1 MAEIPNF
8 LEGTAFGVLNDI
20 LSAFHSNEGYAQ
32 PNRYEVLILP
42 PAKLGGGNQTNIFSG
57 LERQGDTRNI
67 SLRAQSVNL
76 PGRNLATSNDT
87 NIYGPEREIVEGVT
101 FADEISIDF
110 QASSSLNERVF
121 FENWQRQAFNE
132 QTFNIGYYRDYTG
145 FMEVYLLD
153 QQDRRR
159 YGLRMEEVF
168 PKTITA
174 SNLNYQPATEILK
187 TNVQFTFRKWTNL
200 DENQTGRDVFGRIFN
215 TVIRSVERNISRN
228 IFLTLRQMSV
238 KQYVGFYCYRQ
249 DVV

>member
-1 MAEIPNF
+1 MAVAQF
-8 LEGTAFGVLNDI
+8 LEGTAFGVLNDV
-20 LSAFHSNEGYAQ
+20 LSAFHSNEGYAL

-42 PAKLGGGNQTNIFSG
+42 PAKIGGGNQENIFANK
-57 LERQGDTRNI
+57 ERGGNIQNI
-67 SLRAQSVNL
+67 SLRAESVVL
-76 PGRNLATSNDT
+76 PGRTLTTSTDS
-87 NIYGPEREIVEGVT
+87 NIYGPDREIVEGVT

-132 QTFNIGYYRDYTG
+132 QTFNIGYYNDYIG
-145 FMEVYLLD
+145 SMEIYLLD

-228 IFLTLRQMSV
+228 VPRILDRL
-238 KQYVGFYCYRQ
+238 
-249 DVV
+249 